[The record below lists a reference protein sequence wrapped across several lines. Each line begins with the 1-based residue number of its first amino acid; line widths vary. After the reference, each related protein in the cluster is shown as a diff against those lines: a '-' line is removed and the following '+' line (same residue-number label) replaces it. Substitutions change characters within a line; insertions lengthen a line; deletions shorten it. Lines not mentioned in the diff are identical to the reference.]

1 MLDPH
6 LFIVF
11 GATGDLM
18 ERKLLPALYDLYHHE
33 EANGRYRILGVSR
46 SDLSD
51 DDFRTRAREALAEFL
66 REDQTE
72 ADTSEEKIA
81 QWCDE
86 YIFFQSLGD
95 QEQADYD
102 RLAERIEKLEEE
114 HGLPGNRVLYL
125 ALPPAAFEDTIKK
138 LGGAGLNASEG
149 GWARFVLEKPF
160 GHDLESA
167 RELNELVHDYFAE
180 DQIYRIDHYLGK
192 ETVQN
197 LLVFRL
203 GNAIFESLWS
213 REHIER
219 VEILVAESV
228 GVGDRAGYYDRA
240 GALRDMVQNHLTQL
254 MTLVAMEVP
263 ATAEANAIRY
273 EKIKVL
279 QSVQPLTEGDVVL
292 GQYTAADV
300 GGEAVKGY
308 REENGVGADSQT
320 ETFVSV
326 RLSVNNWRWQG
337 VPFVLQTGKRMPER
351 CTRIAVTFRRPPV
364 TLFRTYNGCRL
375 APNVL
380 NITLQPDEG
389 FSLSFEVKRPGD
401 GYVVETEQLRF
412 DYEEAFGALPDAYRT
427 LLEDVVRGDQ
437 TLFVHAQEAEAA
449 WELYTPL
456 LERKPPVKPYEAGTW
471 GPSEAEKLT
480 EPEPALEEG

>member
-1 MLDPH
+1 M
-6 LFIVF
+6 
-11 GATGDLM
+11 
-18 ERKLLPALYDLYHHE
+18 
-33 EANGRYRILGVSR
+33 
-46 SDLSD
+46 
-51 DDFRTRAREALAEFL
+51 
-66 REDQTE
+66 
-72 ADTSEEKIA
+72 
-81 QWCDE
+81 
-86 YIFFQSLGD
+86 
-95 QEQADYD
+95 
-102 RLAERIEKLEEE
+102 
-114 HGLPGNRVLYL
+114 
-125 ALPPAAFEDTIKK
+125 
-138 LGGAGLNASEG
+138 
-149 GWARFVLEKPF
+149 
-160 GHDLESA
+160 
-167 RELNELVHDYFAE
+167 
-180 DQIYRIDHYLGK
+180 
-192 ETVQN
+192 
-197 LLVFRL
+197 

-263 ATAEANAIRY
+263 ATAEADAIRY

-279 QSVQPLTEGDVVL
+279 QSVQPISEGDVVF
-292 GQYTAADV
+292 GQYAAADV
-300 GGEAVKGY
+300 GGERAKGY
-308 REENGVGADSQT
+308 REENGVGEGSET

-326 RLSVNNWRWQG
+326 RLNVSNWRWQG

-364 TLFRTYNGCRL
+364 TLFRSYNGCRL

-401 GYVVETEQLRF
+401 GYVVETEHLRF

-456 LERKPPVKPYEAGTW
+456 LEERPPVKLYEAGTW
-471 GPSEAEKLT
+471 GPSEAEQLA
-480 EPEPALEEG
+480 EPEPAMEEC